1 MKNEIKSTAHS
12 KYRCEYHIVFAPK
25 YRRKEIYGQLKK
37 DIGEILR
44 KLCEQKGV
52 EIIEAEACPDH
63 IHMLVSVPPY
73 LSIAQF
79 MGFLKGKSSLMIFD
93 RHANLKYK
101 YDQRSFWCRGYFVDT
116 VGKNETAIR
125 NYIRNQLE
133 EDYAKDQIR
142 TKLIRVRCMNVYAK
156 QRGVVLS
163 RVQKENVENAAKE
176 YLEKLSDDKKNS
188 LGLTQE
194 KMEKMFTEFAVAKTL
209 FDDMTSTI
217 VDEISADDA
226 RVINVQY
233 IVCDNQN
240 DITAAKQE
248 LDDGEVFYSVMS
260 KYSNTTD
267 YECVLKRGEM
277 DEAFE
282 KAAFDL
288 KSGEVSKIV
297 SADEKYYI
305 IKCVSDNEKAKT
317 EANKASIADEKKL
330 AYFNEA
336 FKDFETSIYV
346 EFNNK
351 VWKNKSMSGAAV
363 LDVNFSNIF
372 ESYFGK

>member
-1 MKNEIKSTAHS
+1 MKRMSKSIIGIAVAVLIVALFAVYIKFFNGSIIYIST
-12 KYRCEYHIVFAPK
+12 
-25 YRRKEIYGQLKK
+25 GL
-37 DIGEILR
+37 
-44 KLCEQKGV
+44 
-52 EIIEAEACPDH
+52 
-63 IHMLVSVPPY
+63 
-73 LSIAQF
+73 
-79 MGFLKGKSSLMIFD
+79 
-93 RHANLKYK
+93 
-101 YDQRSFWCRGYFVDT
+101 
-116 VGKNETAIR
+116 GKNTILNAK
-125 NYIRNQLE
+125 NQKTPTYEADILMSDAKSE
-133 EDYAKDQIR
+133 YEDVFGSDIWSQTIDGVTFEDYAKDQIR

-363 LDVNFSNIF
+363 LDVNFYNIF

>member
-1 MKNEIKSTAHS
+1 MKGRSKSIISIVAVVLVVALFAVYIKFFNGSIVYIST
-12 KYRCEYHIVFAPK
+12 
-25 YRRKEIYGQLKK
+25 GL
-37 DIGEILR
+37 
-44 KLCEQKGV
+44 
-52 EIIEAEACPDH
+52 
-63 IHMLVSVPPY
+63 
-73 LSIAQF
+73 
-79 MGFLKGKSSLMIFD
+79 
-93 RHANLKYK
+93 
-101 YDQRSFWCRGYFVDT
+101 
-116 VGKNETAIR
+116 GKNTILNAKNQKTAMYQADILMSDAKSE
-125 NYIRNQLE
+125 YEDVFGSDIWGQTIDGVSF

-163 RVQKENVENAAKE
+163 RVQKENVQNAAKE
-176 YLEKLSDDKKNS
+176 YLEKLSDDKKTS

-194 KMEKMFTEFAVAKTL
+194 KMENMFTDFAIAKTL
-209 FDDMTSTI
+209 YDDITSTV

-233 IVCDNQN
+233 IVCENAG
-240 DITAAKQE
+240 DINSAKEE
-248 LDDGEVFYSVMS
+248 LDNGEVFYSVMS
-260 KYSNTTD
+260 KYSDSSD

-282 KAAFDL
+282 KVAFDL
-288 KSGEVSKIV
+288 KSGEVSKV
-297 SADEKYYI
+297 VYANDKYYI

-330 AYFNEA
+330 EHFNEA

-351 VWKNKSMSGAAV
+351 AWKNKSMSGATV
-363 LDVNFSNIF
+363 LDANFSNIF
-372 ESYFGK
+372 EAYFGK

>member
-1 MKNEIKSTAHS
+1 M
-12 KYRCEYHIVFAPK
+12 
-25 YRRKEIYGQLKK
+25 
-37 DIGEILR
+37 
-44 KLCEQKGV
+44 
-52 EIIEAEACPDH
+52 IIE
-63 IHMLVSVPPY
+63 
-73 LSIAQF
+73 
-79 MGFLKGKSSLMIFD
+79 
-93 RHANLKYK
+93 R
-101 YDQRSFWCRGYFVDT
+101 
-116 VGKNETAIR
+116 
-125 NYIRNQLE
+125 
-133 EDYAKDQIR
+133 
-142 TKLIRVRCMNVYAK
+142 
-156 QRGVVLS
+156 
-163 RVQKENVENAAKE
+163 KE

>member
-1 MKNEIKSTAHS
+1 MKRMSKSIIGIAVAVLIVALFAVYIKFFNGSIIYIST
-12 KYRCEYHIVFAPK
+12 
-25 YRRKEIYGQLKK
+25 GL
-37 DIGEILR
+37 
-44 KLCEQKGV
+44 
-52 EIIEAEACPDH
+52 
-63 IHMLVSVPPY
+63 
-73 LSIAQF
+73 
-79 MGFLKGKSSLMIFD
+79 
-93 RHANLKYK
+93 
-101 YDQRSFWCRGYFVDT
+101 
-116 VGKNETAIR
+116 GKNTILNAK
-125 NYIRNQLE
+125 NQKTPTYEADILMSDAKSE
-133 EDYAKDQIR
+133 YEDVFGSDIWSQTIDGVTFEDYAKDQIR

-297 SADEKYYI
+297 SADE
-305 IKCVSDNEKAKT
+305 
-317 EANKASIADEKKL
+317 
-330 AYFNEA
+330 
-336 FKDFETSIYV
+336 
-346 EFNNK
+346 
-351 VWKNKSMSGAAV
+351 
-363 LDVNFSNIF
+363 
-372 ESYFGK
+372 